1 MIARRI
7 NPQNIVKPD
16 ASVMAPIAAGAP
28 VSITNLPTG
37 TQDFT
42 VKVCPDGARPDLVLT
57 QSLDYG
63 STNIGQTVPRNA
75 PALLMVVG
83 GAVAAGDILKVSGGK
98 LVKCSVGDQGWFRA
112 LQVGASGDLINVEA
126 ADKVA

>member
-7 NPQNIVKPD
+7 NAQNLVKPD
-16 ASVMAPIAAGAP
+16 ASVIAPVAAGTP
-28 VSITNLPTG
+28 VVITNLPTG

-42 VKVCPDGARPDLVLT
+42 VKICPDGARPDLVLT

-63 STNIGQTVPRNA
+63 GTNIGQAVPRSA
-75 PALLMVVG
+75 PALLMLMG
-83 GAVAAGDILKVSGGK
+83 GAVATGDLLKVSGGK
-98 LVKCSVGDQGWFRA
+98 LVKCATGEQGWFRS
-112 LQVGASGDLINVEA
+112 LQAGASGDLVNVEA